1 MGAKGKGGL
10 GGEATC
16 RSVLGKG
23 GPVTQGEHGLAFHWQ
38 VPRKAPHLSWV
49 SLPPAPLSRVHGAG
63 RAMMNSPQTALQT
76 VINNALLFGD
86 GTFH

>member
-1 MGAKGKGGL
+1 MGLRVGEGWW
-10 GGEATC
+10 EATC

-23 GPVTQGEHGLAFHWQ
+23 GRVTQGEHGLAFHWQ

-49 SLPPAPLSRVHGAG
+49 PLPAVLPSPCAWSGE
-63 RAMMNSPQTALQT
+63 AMMNFPQTALQT